1 MTSPPS
7 SRRPATPDAVDEAGG
22 PTPTLRD
29 LALEAIDDLDEVTS
43 TPDGAATRFARAGHP
58 FAAVTE
64 RELEVRLEPLVATAA
79 LRTPDTTE
87 SSRGRG
93 WVRFSPAAL
102 DRFAADRVIAWIEHA
117 WRHAGA

>member
-1 MTSPPS
+1 LNG
-7 SRRPATPDAVDEAGG
+7 DDES
-22 PTPTLRD
+22 TPTLRD

-43 TPDGAATRFARAGHP
+43 APDVRATLYSRAGHP
-58 FAAVTE
+58 FAALTE
-64 RELEVRLEPLVATAA
+64 RDIEVRLEPLVATAA

-87 SSRGRG
+87 SPRGRG

-117 WRHAGA
+117 WRHADT